1 MKAAM
6 KCEDVANQMIPYLD
20 GRSKAAERMA
30 VEQHLADCADCHA
43 RAAEFRGLWSTMD
56 ELPAVEP
63 SFGFDARVRQRIAA
77 EPRRSWF
84 AAFIP
89 QPRLALSAA
98 MLIVLSVW
106 VVKMPA
112 SRPVATAVPTVAATQ
127 QEDFNAI
134 QNLGVLE
141 NYDVVTKM
149 DALSQLVPD
158 NQQQPSDQQQ
168 QDQDGDNNGGA

>member
-1 MKAAM
+1 M
-6 KCEDVANQMIPYLD
+6 KCEDVAKQMIPYLD
-20 GRSKAAERMA
+20 GRSKEADRTA
-30 VEQHLADCADCHA
+30 VDQHLAGCAECRA
-43 RAAEFRGLWSTMD
+43 RSQELFTLWKTMD
-56 ELPAVEP
+56 ELPAVAP
-63 SFGFDARVRQRIAA
+63 SFGFDARMRQRIAA

-84 AAFIP
+84 TAFIP

-98 MLIVLSVW
+98 MLIALSVW

-112 SRPVATAVPTVAATQ
+112 SHPVATPVSTVAATQ

-158 NQQQPSDQQQ
+158 NQQQPSDQQH
-168 QDQDGDNNGGA
+168 DQDGDNNGGA

>member
-1 MKAAM
+1 MKAVM
-6 KCEDVANQMIPYLD
+6 KCEDAAKQMISYLE
-20 GRSKAAERMA
+20 GRSKVAERMA
-30 VEQHLADCADCHA
+30 VEQHLAGCGECHA
-43 RAAEFRGLWSTMD
+43 RAEEFRALWKTMD

-63 SFGFDARVRQRIAA
+63 SFGFDARMRQRIAA

-84 AAFIP
+84 TAFIP

-112 SRPVATAVPTVAATQ
+112 SRPVATPVPTVAATQ

-168 QDQDGDNNGGA
+168 DQDGNNNGGA

>member
-1 MKAAM
+1 M
-6 KCEDVANQMIPYLD
+6 KCEDVAKQMIPYLD
-20 GRSKAAERMA
+20 GQAKAAERAA
-30 VEQHLADCADCHA
+30 VDQHLAGCAECRG
-43 RAAEFRGLWSTMD
+43 RADELYTLWKTMD

-63 SFGFDARVRQRIAA
+63 SFGFDARMRQRIAA

-84 AAFIP
+84 TAFIP

-112 SRPVATAVPTVAATQ
+112 SHPVATPAPTVAATQ

-158 NQQQPSDQQQ
+158 TQQQPSDQQQ
-168 QDQDGDNNGGA
+168 DRDGNDNGGA

>member
-1 MKAAM
+1 
-6 KCEDVANQMIPYLD
+6 
-20 GRSKAAERMA
+20 
-30 VEQHLADCADCHA
+30 
-43 RAAEFRGLWSTMD
+43 
-56 ELPAVEP
+56 
-63 SFGFDARVRQRIAA
+63 
-77 EPRRSWF
+77 
-84 AAFIP
+84 
-89 QPRLALSAA
+89 
-98 MLIVLSVW
+98 
-106 VVKMPA
+106 VVKMPVNHPA
-112 SRPVATAVPTVAATQ
+112 ATPVPTVAATQ